1 MNYVET
7 LLQQKE
13 SFFVDFESCDDD
25 PPNKIDLKSQNV
37 KFNVNDL
44 VFGFGNS
51 WTKNNK
57 KAVFFPAEEIGDAF
71 QRLNKT
77 HGRTPRGVGFWVVE
91 EEGNGDLFYTGEL
104 KKALSGMSNN
114 CYQTD
119 FEKDEQQ
126 SQMK

>member
-57 KAVFFPAEEIGDAF
+57 KAVFFPAEQIGDAF

-77 HGRTPRGVGFWVVE
+77 HGRTPRGVGFWVIE
-91 EEGNGDLFYTGEL
+91 DEGNGDLFYTGEL
-104 KKALSGMSNN
+104 KSALSGMGKMSSNHN
-114 CYQTD
+114 LQAN
-119 FEKDEQQ
+119 EN
-126 SQMK
+126 

>member
-57 KAVFFPAEEIGDAF
+57 KAVFFPAEQIGDAF

-77 HGRTPRGVGFWVVE
+77 HGRTPRGVGFWVIE
-91 EEGNGDLFYTGEL
+91 DEGNCDLFYTEEL
-104 KKALSGMSNN
+104 KSALSGMGKMSSNHN
-114 CYQTD
+114 LQAN
-119 FEKDEQQ
+119 EN
-126 SQMK
+126 